1 MYISFVEED
10 FRQTLMGI
18 EQENVNLKIE
28 VASLKAAN
36 TQQKRKISA
45 LEGHLCKTETQIDN
59 LLCKL
64 NSANEMVR
72 NLQQEVGFVCAQY
85 VRLLV
90 CYVNLNNI

>member
-1 MYISFVEED
+1 
-10 FRQTLMGI
+10 MGI

-28 VASLKAAN
+28 IASLKAAN

-64 NSANEMVR
+64 NSANETVR
-72 NLQQEVGFVCAQY
+72 SLQQEVGLILICAHILC
-85 VRLLV
+85 VHICL
-90 CYVNLNNI
+90 YVNLNNV

>member
-1 MYISFVEED
+1 
-10 FRQTLMGI
+10 MGI

-28 VASLKAAN
+28 IASLKAAN

-64 NSANEMVR
+64 NSANETVR
-72 NLQQEVGFVCAQY
+72 SLQQEVSLILICTHILCVHICIC
-85 VRLLV
+85 L
-90 CYVNLNNI
+90 YVNLNNV

>member
-1 MYISFVEED
+1 
-10 FRQTLMGI
+10 MGI

-28 VASLKAAN
+28 IASLRAAN

-64 NSANEMVR
+64 NSANETVR
-72 NLQQEVGFVCAQY
+72 SLQQEVSLILICAHILRVHIY
-85 VRLLV
+85 LLV
-90 CYVNLNNI
+90 C

>member
-1 MYISFVEED
+1 MPISFIEED
-10 FRQTLMGI
+10 FRRTLMGL

-45 LEGHLCKTETQIDN
+45 LEGHICKTETQIDN

-64 NSANEMVR
+64 NNANELVR
-72 NLQQEVGFVCAQY
+72 SLQQEVGFVCVQSIYSYAT
-85 VRLLV
+85 L
-90 CYVNLNNI
+90 I